1 MHTLARWFP
10 HGWRHFLFG
19 GTSIGLDVSLLPILR
34 PHLVHDVERRLRS
47 SAKSTEPSRTHNLL
61 DPTLACLSA
70 KA

>member
-1 MHTLARWFP
+1 MHNLAQWFP
-10 HGWRHFLFG
+10 QGWKHFLFG
-19 GTSIGLDVSLLPILR
+19 GISIGLGVSLLPILG
-34 PHLVHDVERRLRS
+34 PHLVHNVERCLRS